1 MHDTLTVPPTPPR
14 PAPPPMPEVHIQ
26 PPLVYVEPV
35 WEYKAV
41 IRKTPAESPPDEA
54 ELNALG
60 AQGWELVGVASQAE
74 ALHLYFK
81 RVVR

>member
-1 MHDTLTVPPTPPR
+1 MYETLTVPPTR

-35 WEYKAV
+35 WEYKTLV
-41 IRKTPAESPPDEA
+41 RKTPHELPPDEA

-60 AQGWELVGVASQAE
+60 IQSWELVGVVSQAE
-74 ALHLYFK
+74 ALHFYFK
-81 RVVR
+81 RLVR

>member
-1 MHDTLTVPPTPPR
+1 MYATQTVPPAH

-41 IRKTPAESPPDEA
+41 TRKAPPEEA

-60 AQGWELVGVASQAE
+60 AQGWELVGVASE
-74 ALHLYFK
+74 GGALHFYFK

>member
-1 MHDTLTVPPTPPR
+1 MYETQTVPPSR

-41 IRKTPAESPPDEA
+41 TRKTSPEEA

-60 AQGWELVGVASQAE
+60 AQGWELVGVASE
-74 ALHLYFK
+74 GGALHFYFK